1 MELILNDAL
10 LSKFSWFLFKI
21 NIFYSSVLDD
31 METGRR
37 LKGAFED
44 TSQYMGEKSRA
55 ATKVLGQA
63 KNSIF
68 TSVIGNINQGKQWLS
83 KPQSSSD

>member
-1 MELILNDAL
+1 
-10 LSKFSWFLFKI
+10 LFCDFFFNLKS
-21 NIFYSSVLDD
+21 NFCCSVLDD
-31 METGRR
+31 TETGRK

-44 TSQYMGEKSRA
+44 TSQFMGEKSRA

-68 TSVIGNINQGKQWLS
+68 TSVMGTYNQGKQWLS

>member
-1 MELILNDAL
+1 MSVDWI
-10 LSKFSWFLFKI
+10 WRKI
-21 NIFYSSVLDD
+21 DGFCSSVLDD
-31 METGRR
+31 TGTGRK

-44 TSQYMGEKSRA
+44 TSQFMGEKSRA

-68 TSVIGNINQGKQWLS
+68 SSVVGTFNQGKQWLS
-83 KPQSSSD
+83 KSQSSNE

>member
-1 MELILNDAL
+1 MFFFFLNI
-10 LSKFSWFLFKI
+10 KI
-21 NIFYSSVLDD
+21 KYLCSSVLDD
-31 METGRR
+31 TETGRK

-68 TSVIGNINQGKQWLS
+68 TSVMGTYNQGKQWLS